1 MASGLVARTGG
12 GIQRIIHQ
20 IWLGTNPRPDEW
32 MKTVRDFAAAHG
44 YEYKLWDDSTAAAL
58 DWNAFPGLRGLY
70 DEFSQR
76 IAGKADLV
84 RLLALYKHG
93 GIYIDADSV
102 VMKPAKF
109 AEFLEKNPHGMF
121 FAWEELKRNGRTI
134 ENPGPE
140 LREGRD
146 KRLIANGTIG
156 ARAGHPFLA
165 ELLAGVVAH
174 AEREK
179 GADAWRRVGPLYVTR
194 LYWSLKDAGPPK
206 AAAVA
211 DVHNYPMEL
220 FYPLHWHGIKD
231 PEMHKKVQIP
241 GESMLFQYGY
251 STNSFAD
258 IFRRRNAR
266 GGGKRSSS
274 RKLKRGTR
282 PQSRRSKSRR
292 SVRRR
297 VK

>member
-1 MASGLVARTGG
+1 MASVAGG
-12 GIQRIIHQ
+12 GIQRVIHQ

-32 MKTVRDFAAAHG
+32 IKTVRDFALNHG
-44 YEYKLWDDSTAAAL
+44 YEYKLWDDSTAADL
-58 DWNAFPGLRGLY
+58 EWDAFPGLRGLY
-70 DEFSQR
+70 EEFSQR
-76 IAGKADLV
+76 LAGKADLV
-84 RLLALYKHG
+84 RLLALYKYG

-102 VMKPAKF
+102 VMKPQKF
-109 AEFLEKNPHGMF
+109 AEFLEKNEHSMF

-140 LREGRD
+140 LRDGRD

-165 ELLAGVVAH
+165 ELLGGIVAH

-179 GADAWRRVGPLYVTR
+179 DADAWRRVGPLYVTR
-194 LYWSLKDAGPPK
+194 RYWFLKDAGPPK
-206 AAAVA
+206 ADAVT

-251 STNSFAD
+251 STNGFAD
-258 IFRRRNAR
+258 IFRKRAAAATAA
-266 GGGKRSSS
+266 GGGRRRRRSRRRGSRRLNT
-274 RKLKRGTR
+274 RKLKSVRGGR
-282 PQSRRSKSRR
+282 SRRS
-292 SVRRR
+292 
-297 VK
+297 